1 MELTQIPKIELHLHL
16 DGAVPPETMWRMAQ
30 EKGLALPADTLE
42 DFRTWLVRTADCR
55 DVNTYL
61 ARFELPLQLM
71 QDAPSIERITFDVLS
86 TLARQGHVYDEVR
99 FAPQLHTRQ
108 DLCQQ
113 DAIEAVLAG
122 RARALRAFPDYRCG
136 ILLCCMCIG
145 PETVNMQENLQT
157 VRLTRQYLGSGVVG
171 LDLAGAEGIV
181 PLENFHPIFDLARE
195 LSLPFTCHAGDS
207 QGPETVR
214 ASLDF
219 GAKRIG
225 HGHHIYDD
233 PTLWPRAIRQ
243 GVTLEICPTSNIQCK
258 TQPSYALHPAKRL
271 LDAGLRVT
279 ISTDNMTL
287 AAVTLEDE
295 YRHCVTQMGFTGEDL
310 RTMARYAL
318 DAAFLP
324 EAEKREIAGKFNI
337 KQIFEYFLTQPP
349 PSWYPVTGRRRLCW
363 TVIRI
368 CWICRA
374 RRRRR
379 TPPCAAATAPP
390 SSPPSPP

>member
-108 DLCQQ
+108 ALCQQ

-122 RARALRAFPDYRCG
+122 RARALRAFPDYHCG

-171 LDLAGAEGIV
+171 LDLAGAEGSCRLKTST
-181 PLENFHPIFDLARE
+181 PFFDLARE
-195 LSLPFTCHAGDS
+195 
-207 QGPETVR
+207 
-214 ASLDF
+214 
-219 GAKRIG
+219 
-225 HGHHIYDD
+225 
-233 PTLWPRAIRQ
+233 PRCR
-243 GVTLEICPTSNIQCK
+243 S
-258 TQPSYALHPAKRL
+258 PA
-271 LDAGLRVT
+271 T
-279 ISTDNMTL
+279 
-287 AAVTLEDE
+287 
-295 YRHCVTQMGFTGEDL
+295 
-310 RTMARYAL
+310 
-318 DAAFLP
+318 
-324 EAEKREIAGKFNI
+324 REIRR
-337 KQIFEYFLTQPP
+337 
-349 PSWYPVTGRRRLCW
+349 VRRRSGPRW
-363 TVIRI
+363 TSVRSASGMGTTSMTIRRSGRGRSG
-368 CWICRA
+368 RA
-374 RRRRR
+374 
-379 TPPCAAATAPP
+379 
-390 SSPPSPP
+390 

>member
-214 ASLDF
+214 AALDF

-243 GVTLEICPTSNIQCK
+243 GVTRGDLPDEQHPVQD
-258 TQPSYALHPAKRL
+258 PALLRPAS
-271 LDAGLRVT
+271 GQ
-279 ISTDNMTL
+279 
-287 AAVTLEDE
+287 AA
-295 YRHCVTQMGFTGEDL
+295 
-310 RTMARYAL
+310 A
-318 DAAFLP
+318 
-324 EAEKREIAGKFNI
+324 
-337 KQIFEYFLTQPP
+337 
-349 PSWYPVTGRRRLCW
+349 GRRSARDHQHGQYD
-363 TVIRI
+363 
-368 CWICRA
+368 A
-374 RRRRR
+374 RRRHAGGRI
-379 TPPCAAATAPP
+379 PPLRDADGLHRGRPADHGPLCAGRGVFAGGREARDRWKILI
-390 SSPPSPP
+390 SNKYSNIS

>member
-99 FAPQLHTRQ
+99 FAPQLHMRQ
-108 DLCQQ
+108 ALCQQ

-157 VRLTRQYLGSGVVG
+157 VRLTWQYLGSGVVG

-214 ASLDF
+214 AALDF

-233 PTLWPRAIRQ
+233 PSLWPRAIRQ

-324 EAEKREIAGKFNI
+324 EAEKREIAGKF
-337 KQIFEYFLTQPP
+337 
-349 PSWYPVTGRRRLCW
+349 
-363 TVIRI
+363 
-368 CWICRA
+368 
-374 RRRRR
+374 
-379 TPPCAAATAPP
+379 
-390 SSPPSPP
+390 

>member
-214 ASLDF
+214 AALDF

-295 YRHCVTQMGFTGEDL
+295 CRRCVTQMGFTGEDL

-318 DAAFLP
+318 DAAFLQ
-324 EAEKREIAGKFNI
+324 EAEKREIAGKF
-337 KQIFEYFLTQPP
+337 
-349 PSWYPVTGRRRLCW
+349 
-363 TVIRI
+363 
-368 CWICRA
+368 
-374 RRRRR
+374 
-379 TPPCAAATAPP
+379 
-390 SSPPSPP
+390 

>member
-1 MELTQIPKIELHLHL
+1 MDVTRIPKIELHLHL

-157 VRLTRQYLGSGVVG
+157 VRLTQEYLGSGVDG
-171 LDLAGAEGIV
+171 LGGRGGDRPAAKFPPDFRPGAGA
-181 PLENFHPIFDLARE
+181 
-195 LSLPFTCHAGDS
+195 
-207 QGPETVR
+207 GP
-214 ASLDF
+214 
-219 GAKRIG
+219 
-225 HGHHIYDD
+225 
-233 PTLWPRAIRQ
+233 
-243 GVTLEICPTSNIQCK
+243 
-258 TQPSYALHPAKRL
+258 ALHVPRGRFAGAGHRAGR
-271 LDAGLRVT
+271 AGLR
-279 ISTDNMTL
+279 
-287 AAVTLEDE
+287 
-295 YRHCVTQMGFTGEDL
+295 R
-310 RTMARYAL
+310 
-318 DAAFLP
+318 
-324 EAEKREIAGKFNI
+324 EAHRPRPS
-337 KQIFEYFLTQPP
+337 YF
-349 PSWYPVTGRRRLCW
+349 
-363 TVIRI
+363 
-368 CWICRA
+368 
-374 RRRRR
+374 
-379 TPPCAAATAPP
+379 
-390 SSPPSPP
+390 